1 MVLKKICLGAAL
13 AWTGNIIYLC
23 LIKASELPQITIP
36 YIDKYVHAVFHF
48 VFSLLWFYAFRFSF
62 KTVRRVKLL
71 SIVFVMSLVF
81 GIAIELFQT
90 YLTVTRNGDAVDVLA
105 NSTGALLAILTIQI
119 LNKKF
124 NCK

>member
-1 MVLKKICLGAAL
+1 MLKKICLGAAL

-62 KTVRRVKLL
+62 RTVRRVKLL

-105 NSTGALLAILTIQI
+105 NSTGALLAILVIQI

>member
-1 MVLKKICLGAAL
+1 MLKKICLGAAL

>member
-1 MVLKKICLGAAL
+1 MLKKICLGAAL

-48 VFSLLWFYAFRFSF
+48 VFSLLWFYALRFSF
-62 KTVRRVKLL
+62 KTVHRVKLL

-105 NSTGALLAILTIQI
+105 NSTGALLAILVIQI

>member
-1 MVLKKICLGAAL
+1 MLKKICLGAAL

-36 YIDKYVHAVFHF
+36 YIDKYVHAIFHF

-62 KTVRRVKLL
+62 KMVHRVKLL

-90 YLTVTRNGDAVDVLA
+90 YLMVTRNGDAVDVLA

>member
-1 MVLKKICLGAAL
+1 MLKKICLGAAL

-62 KTVRRVKLL
+62 KTVHRVKLL

-105 NSTGALLAILTIQI
+105 NSTGALLAILVIQI

>member
-1 MVLKKICLGAAL
+1 MLKKICLGAAL

-23 LIKASELPQITIP
+23 LIKASERPQITIP

-62 KTVRRVKLL
+62 KTVHRVKLL

-105 NSTGALLAILTIQI
+105 NSTGVLLAILTIQI

>member
-1 MVLKKICLGAAL
+1 MLKKICLGAAL

-62 KTVRRVKLL
+62 KTVHRVKLL
-71 SIVFVMSLVF
+71 SVVFVMSLVF

-105 NSTGALLAILTIQI
+105 NSTGVLLAILTIQI

>member
-1 MVLKKICLGAAL
+1 MLKKICLGAAL

-62 KTVRRVKLL
+62 KTVHRVKLL
-71 SIVFVMSLVF
+71 SVVFVMSLVF

>member
-1 MVLKKICLGAAL
+1 MLKKICLGAAL

-62 KTVRRVKLL
+62 KTVHRVKLL

>member
-1 MVLKKICLGAAL
+1 MLKKICLGAAL

-62 KTVRRVKLL
+62 KTVHRVKLL

-105 NSTGALLAILTIQI
+105 NSTGVLLAILTIQI

>member
-1 MVLKKICLGAAL
+1 MLKKICLGAAL

-62 KTVRRVKLL
+62 RTVRRVKLL

-105 NSTGALLAILTIQI
+105 NSTGVLLAILTIQI